1 MNNNIKYELDLD
13 KFMENVTTINKSFSY
28 YLDDNGTHFYM
39 NTVNLMVRVD
49 YIELSTEKVGEN
61 GASEYEKALFNKIVT
76 KQDYKK
82 KEIKKPVPKSE
93 ITGKKEDMYTITD
106 KKEKVV
112 QIWKVSN
119 TLGAYKCFTDKD
131 KALTS
136 ADFINSEILSY
147 LEE

>member
-13 KFMENVTTINKSFSY
+13 KFMKNVTTMNKSFSY
-28 YLDDNGTHFYM
+28 YLDDNGTKFYM

-82 KEIKKPVPKSE
+82 KETKKPVPKSE
-93 ITGKKEDMYTITD
+93 ITGKKEDSFTIT
-106 KKEKVV
+106 EKNENVV
-112 QIWKVSN
+112 MIWKVSN
-119 TLGAYKCFTDKD
+119 TLGAFKCFSK
-131 KALTS
+131 KNEALEFAKT
-136 ADFINSEILSY
+136 INSKIDKYVNE
-147 LEE
+147 